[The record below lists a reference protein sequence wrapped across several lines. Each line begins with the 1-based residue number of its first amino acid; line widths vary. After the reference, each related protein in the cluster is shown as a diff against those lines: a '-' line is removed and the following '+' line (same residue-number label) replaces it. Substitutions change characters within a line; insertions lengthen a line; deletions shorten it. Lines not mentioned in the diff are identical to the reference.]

1 MCGNRNFYIAKWTTV
16 KLYTDNIIEEH
27 TSVKR
32 AFHCFHGCHL
42 HPFYILGSASC
53 SSGICSFR
61 FNNVG
66 HVINVLKITCSLPFH
81 KPANIFGQIAATFL
95 IRNFELL
102 ALVYPIESIFKINT
116 VCVSDF
122 ELHLASFWATHG
134 SSNSGHFITQPIRIE
149 YLGHVTWMDQ
159 SACRISWQLVL
170 HVKPS
175 RKVPGSERKVYCE

>member
-1 MCGNRNFYIAKWTTV
+1 MKRESAVVFSKCVGIAIFILQNEQLWN
-16 KLYTDNIIEEH
+16 YTDNTIEEH
-27 TSVKR
+27 TSVKS
-32 AFHCFHGCHL
+32 AFHYFHSCHL

-61 FNNVG
+61 FNRVG
-66 HVINVLKITCSLPFH
+66 HVINVLKIICSLPFH

-122 ELHLASFWATHG
+122 ELHLVSFWETH
-134 SSNSGHFITQPIRIE
+134 E
-149 YLGHVTWMDQ
+149 
-159 SACRISWQLVL
+159 
-170 HVKPS
+170 VKV
-175 RKVPGSERKVYCE
+175 RF

>member
-1 MCGNRNFYIAKWTTV
+1 M

-42 HPFYILGSASC
+42 HPFYILGSARC

-66 HVINVLKITCSLPFH
+66 HVINVLKITCCLPFH

-95 IRNFELL
+95 IRNFEHL

-122 ELHLASFWATHG
+122 ELHPAYV
-134 SSNSGHFITQPIRIE
+134 SGKPTGLKYDFKTKYRHTRIE
-149 YLGHVTWMDQ
+149 DGLTVVKGSFEALYYNVKLFKLGKEQ
-159 SACRISWQLVL
+159 SADVFSFVVSFVNHRVS
-170 HVKPS
+170 
-175 RKVPGSERKVYCE
+175 Y